1 VLAIGGALYAAGAVV
16 YALKWPSLWPRV
28 FGYHE
33 VFHIFVIAATV
44 VYFVFIMDSVAL
56 QR

>member
-33 VFHIFVIAATV
+33 VFHIFVIAATA
-44 VYFVFIMDSVAL
+44 VYFVFILDTVAL
-56 QR
+56 QH